1 MKSSVRASVAV
12 AALMAL
18 SACGVFKGGKKTTPV
33 LGNRVPI
40 LVSEDDAKAD
50 PSLAN
55 VQVLL
60 PDPTTNNNWTQP
72 GGNATKAMGHLALGD
87 SVQRAWT
94 AKIVGGSKR
103 ERLGAAPV
111 VADGHLYV
119 EDTNAVV
126 HSFDAATGAAGWSA
140 EIAKGNQN
148 AAARFGGGVSYDDG
162 KLYATD
168 GLGDVVALNANDG
181 SEIWRVRPGSPLRG
195 APTLANGQVYVV
207 TQDNQLFALSETD
220 GKVVWTATGSLES
233 QGVFGVAAPA
243 AGQGTVVA
251 GFSSGELNAYRYE
264 NGRSLW
270 GDALSRTSIST
281 SVSSLADIDADPV
294 IDQGQVY
301 AVGQGGRMV
310 ALEIVTGQRLWEQD
324 FAGLSTPWVA
334 GEWVFVVTDDAKLVC
349 IARGTGK
356 IRWISQLP
364 AFKNMKKRKD
374 AIYWTG
380 PVLAGNRLV
389 LVNSLG
395 QVAFVS
401 PQTGDIQ
408 QTMETKSSFSLSPVV
423 AENTLYLLDHDG
435 QIMAYR

>member
-1 MKSSVRASVAV
+1 MKTSVKASVAV

-18 SACGVFKGGKKTTPV
+18 SACGIFKGGKKTTPV

-60 PDPTTNNNWTQP
+60 PDPTTNNSWTQP
-72 GGNATKAMGHLALGD
+72 GGNAAKAMGHLALGN

-94 AKIVGGSKR
+94 ASIAGGSNR

-126 HSFDAATGAAGWSA
+126 HSFDAATGASGWST
-140 EIAKGNQN
+140 EIAKGDQN
-148 AAARFGGGVSYDDG
+148 ASARFGGGVSYDDG

-168 GLGDVVALNANDG
+168 GLGDVVALNASDG

-195 APTLANGQVYVV
+195 APTIAYGQIYVV
-207 TQDNQLFALSETD
+207 TQDNQLFALSEAD

-324 FAGLSTPWVA
+324 FAGLATPAVA
-334 GEWVFVVTDDAKLVC
+334 GEWVFVVTDDARLIC
-349 IARGTGK
+349 IARGSGK
-356 IRWISQLP
+356 IRWIKQLDG
-364 AFKNMKKRKD
+364 FRNMKKHKD
-374 AIYWTG
+374 PIYWNG
-380 PVLAGNRLV
+380 PVVAGSQLV
-389 LVNSLG
+389 LVNSEG
-395 QVAFVS
+395 QIVFVS
-401 PQTGDIQ
+401 PETGEVARTI
-408 QTMETKSSFSLSPVV
+408 ETKSSFSLPPLV
-423 AENTLYLLDHDG
+423 ANNTLYLLDHDG
-435 QIMAYR
+435 QVMAYR